1 MSPSSPTFGRQST
14 RSLDRRRLLTAAL
27 GVVPAALVAP
37 AALPGVAAAQADG
50 GVPPYGPGPIYD
62 AGPVVGTAVTT
73 AFVNLRSGP
82 GTANAVLRV
91 VPAGATVQITDS
103 VANGYRYV
111 VHEALGGWVLD
122 EYLSLGAPGEQ
133 PYDPGYAT
141 TTADVNLRAEPSL
154 SGAVLAVIPSGTRV
168 RLNPEFANGFRGVE
182 YLGIN
187 GWVRVDYL
195 N

>member
-1 MSPSSPTFGRQST
+1 MFSSRPER
-14 RSLDRRRLLTAAL
+14 RLDRRRFLGVAL
-27 GVVPAALVAP
+27 GAVPTVLVAS
-37 AALPGVAAAQADG
+37 AALPKAVAAQSSGD
-50 GVPPYGPGPIYD
+50 VPPYGPGPIYD

-73 AFVNLRSGP
+73 AYLNLRSGP
-82 GTANAVLRV
+82 GTANTVLRV
-91 VPAGATVQITDS
+91 VPAGAKVQITDS

-122 EYLSLGAPGEQ
+122 EYLSIGASGEP
-133 PYDPGYAT
+133 PYDPSYAT